1 MTLAARPA
9 IEHKTFLFSKAA
21 IDDTGT
27 LTGYGAIFG
36 NLDDGGD
43 IIEPGFFDDVLDDFR
58 KEGFISWSHDWS
70 IPCAMPTQVDVDPV
84 GLSLGAKFHSD
95 DQSQRYRTIAQER
108 IAAGLT
114 MGLSIGYEIA
124 PGGAKRGPDG
134 RHLLKASRLFEV
146 ALVLVPMNREAGV
159 ADVKNR
165 KAAAANVRDATW
177 VLTTVLGLIQAEA
190 EDLEP
195 ADPDA
200 AEDQV
205 DLSTLGAI
213 RDLIT
218 GYITSTAAEVGTPDD
233 LAAVATE
240 AAAWDD
246 YWGWMGR
253 SSPVADHADR
263 VSTVVKTFD
272 RRLKSL
278 LRFRKEGRVLS
289 STNRE
294 RLQGH
299 VDALAAM
306 VDDLKDLLAS
316 VETEKGTD
324 VALEFEMAMA
334 RANGALPLH

>member
-1 MTLAARPA
+1 MTVAAPA
-9 IEHKTFLFSKAA
+9 IEHKTFLFSKAS
-21 IDDTGT
+21 IDASGT

-43 IIEPGFFDDVLDDFR
+43 IIEPGFFDDVIDDFR
-58 KEGFISWSHDWS
+58 REGFLAWGHDWTV
-70 IPCAMPTQVDVDPV
+70 PCAYPTSATVDQT
-84 GLSLGAKFHSD
+84 GLYLGAAFHSD
-95 DQSQRYRTIAQER
+95 DESQRYRTITAER
-108 IAAGLT
+108 LTAGLT

-146 ALVLVPMNREAGV
+146 SLVLVPMNREAGV

-190 EDLEP
+190 QDMEP

-200 AEDQV
+200 PV
-205 DLSTLGAI
+205 DTTDISTLGAI

-218 GYITSTAAEVGTPDD
+218 GYIATTAAEVGTPDD
-233 LAAVATE
+233 LAAVAAD
-240 AAAWDD
+240 AAAYDD
-246 YWGWMGR
+246 WGWMGR
-253 SSPVADHADR
+253 SAPIADHADR
-263 VSTVVKTFD
+263 VIAAVKIFD
-272 RRLKSL
+272 RRIKNLARL
-278 LRFRKEGRVLS
+278 RKEGRVLS
-289 STNRE
+289 SANRT

-306 VDDLKDLLAS
+306 VDDMNDLLAS
-316 VETEKGTD
+316 VETDKGID
-324 VALEFEMAMA
+324 LALDFEMAMA